1 MLWSLPSEGSEY
13 YHMCAAVFQIGIT
26 PSGCGVFASKGMS
39 PRLSDAQQ
47 ALMSGAV
54 DHCHPGGCMQVCQ
67 TETFLFALLVAQSE
81 A

>member
-1 MLWSLPSEGSEY
+1 
-13 YHMCAAVFQIGIT
+13 MCAAVFQIGIT

-39 PRLSDAQQ
+39 PRLTDAQQ

-54 DHCHPGGCMQVCQ
+54 DHCHPGGCMQVCN
-67 TETFLFALLVAQSE
+67 TVKLFCALLVAQSE